1 MEKLIGIKVNKI
13 INIIKVNKNTNP
25 ININTPKIKDENVPS
40 LPKDFFE
47 TVLDCEVKLKE
58 KFNIKIFQK
67 LANYYSAAVAYYESI
82 NDPKYM
88 IYNQSLSL
96 LFSQTEAKKYLA
108 DGAIKQKFKKDK
120 IKKKM
125 QDCDT
130 KNISTKVKNFI
141 KRKGTVDKNVITNLI
156 NKDINI
162 QQNDFKKRLAEK
174 KKRYKLSI
182 SDNEVNN
189 DVGKVFK
196 KIGINSINL
205 TDNNESFDFI
215 SEKEFKFS
223 EKDISSLNS
232 LTNNTFTDK
241 NSNSNNDNSANNI
254 QIVINNNNNVL
265 DQLKYEDIKNGDE
278 NNSKEEKNI
287 NNILTDISFENKLDN
302 NSENSKKS
310 SKLCNIKFTNKTLF
324 LEKMKFNFDI
334 YSNDYYDY
342 FIKKI
347 SDQIIKDYNNN
358 YNELTITLTD
368 IVVNSLNQQKELE
381 YLITSD
387 SDDTYKKEINNIIQQ
402 LKDEEKNSTD
412 NLIIENKDKIAKLND
427 KYLGPINTFQ
437 SDHDIEMVKE
447 RLKLDITK
455 SLNNFVF
462 K

>member
-96 LFSQTEAKKYLA
+96 LFSQTEAKKYLS

-254 QIVINNNNNVL
+254 QIVINNNNVL

-381 YLITSD
+381 YLINSD
-387 SDDTYKKEINNIIQQ
+387 SDDMYKKEINNIIQQ

-412 NLIIENKDKIAKLND
+412 NLILENKDKIGKLND